1 MNSHP
6 VETTPRIT
14 SRSRAKIWIRTG
26 LLVVFGGLFGVSL
39 ARDIQSGTYPLALGL
54 AILLVCLATGFW
66 MRRLVPM
73 RVHLPT
79 RSVVLSFDRVYF
91 ILIWVLVIGKA
102 ISSYLLHLNLP
113 ADILMCTILG
123 LMAGRLSGICLRV
136 RSLKVQYGFLQ
147 KQAAA

>member
-1 MNSHP
+1 MRSHP
-6 VETTPRIT
+6 EDVTPKIT

-26 LLVVFGGLFGVSL
+26 LLAVFGTMFGISL
-39 ARDIQSGTYPLALGL
+39 ARDIQSGLYPLALGL
-54 AILLVCLATGFW
+54 GTLLVCLPVGFW

-79 RSVVLSFDRVYF
+79 RSVVLSFDKVYF
-91 ILIWVLVIGKA
+91 ILIWILVIGKA

-136 RSLKVQYGFLQ
+136 RGLKVQHGFLE
-147 KQAAA
+147 KPAAA